1 MLSTLRIKNIA
12 LIDDLELEFDSGL
25 NLLTGETGSG
35 KSIIVDS
42 LSALT
47 GDRVSTDLIKQGESS
62 ARIEGSFD
70 IEAIEPLSRILN
82 ESGIELEGTE
92 LIVRRD
98 LSRDGKNRIFVN
110 DQLVTQNLLKR
121 LAPHLADI
129 HGQGEQQ
136 TLYDVSR
143 HISILDDFAAV
154 EKENAAVGEA
164 FAAWSG
170 LRNELSTLKQDESEK
185 LQLIDI
191 LRFQV
196 NEIRAASL
204 ATGEDSELEIEKRRL
219 VNAEK
224 LADLSSE
231 AYKLLYEDENSTL
244 ATLDRAARAITELGN
259 YENEFKE
266 YEEGLAAAR
275 AVINDLGATARD
287 FRSKL
292 EFSPERLNEIEDRLA
307 EMSRLKRKY
316 GESVAAVLDHLAESE
331 RRLEKIE
338 TSELREQ
345 ELQKQLAAAEENY
358 KAAAAKLT
366 ASRHKAAKAF
376 AKSVENSL
384 NDVALEKARFDV
396 RFEES
401 GGFGPNGMD
410 RVEFFFSANAGEDLR
425 ALRRVASGGEAS
437 RLMLILK
444 TVARPHERGKT
455 AVFDEV
461 DVGIG
466 GRVAEAVGR
475 KLKSLSA
482 ISQVF
487 CVTHQPQIASLADSH
502 FVVEKKVVQAKTFI
516 SVRRVAADERV
527 EEIARMLSGG
537 SVTDAARENARE
549 MLSQAD
555 IGKDK
560 AQRARR

>member
-12 LIDDLELEFDSGL
+12 LIDDLEIEFHDGL

-42 LSALT
+42 LAALT
-47 GDRVSTDLIKQGESS
+47 GERVSTDLIKQGRSS
-62 ARIEGSFD
+62 ARIEGSFYVED
-70 IEAIEPLSRILN
+70 IEPLSRALE
-82 ESGIELEGTE
+82 ESGIEIDATE

-98 LSRDGKNRIFVN
+98 LSRDGKNRVFVN
-110 DQLVTQNLLKR
+110 DQLVTQNLLRR

-136 TLYDVSR
+136 VLYDVSR
-143 HISILDDFAAV
+143 HISILDDFAGV
-154 EKENAAVGEA
+154 ENEKAAVRKA
-164 FAAWSG
+164 FAAWSA
-170 LRNELSTLKQDESEK
+170 LRSELNTLKQDESEK

-204 ATGEDSELEIEKRRL
+204 TAGEEAQLETEKRQL
-219 VNAEK
+219 ANAEK

-231 AYKLLYEDENSTL
+231 AYKLLYDDENSTL

-259 YENEFKE
+259 YEDGFKE

-307 EMSRLKRKY
+307 EISRLKRKY
-316 GESVAAVLDHLAESE
+316 GGSVDAVLEHLAESE
-331 RRLEKIE
+331 RRLGNIE

-345 ELQKQLAAAEENY
+345 ELQKELTAAEENY
-358 KAAAAKLT
+358 KAAAAVLT
-366 ASRHKAAKAF
+366 AARRKAAKAF
-376 AKSVENSL
+376 AKAAETGL
-384 NDVALEKARFDV
+384 KDVALDKARFDV
-396 RFEES
+396 SFGDSET
-401 GGFGPNGMD
+401 FGPNGID
-410 RVEFFFSANAGEDLR
+410 RVEFFFSANPGEDLR
-425 ALRRVASGGEAS
+425 PLRRVASGGEAS

-444 TVARPHERGKT
+444 TVARPHEMGKT

-502 FVVEKKVVQAKTFI
+502 FVVEKKVVQARTLVSI
-516 SVRRVAADERV
+516 RRVAADERV

-555 IGKDK
+555 IGEDK